1 MTKFYPYVVLK
12 TNVSPKLLKY
22 NIYIYNTVLN
32 QAETAILFKDTAF
45 KKIGNELYQ
54 TKSVEIDSSKIGLER
69 LRDCVIILNL
79 YRLGTFGQESLV
91 MSRYIIPDK
100 IESYPYQN
108 HEKNKNIPVI
118 KYIESTAVTKVV
130 KGDVSKNNFELALNR
145 KRIFQCVDPGC
156 KPGEAKDPFSKA
168 QIEAG
173 LQSRLNEPLPNQDQ
187 TSLCGPAAY
196 FFCLINLSP
205 SKYKLAV
212 KQLWETGQTKIGELD
227 IKSSQDGCRRVKNFH
242 KQLDGYPRIPPI
254 DWITLASL
262 RESENFKLK
271 LNDPEQEVAGI
282 TPPMDLERW
291 FRKSGFHVVASYP
304 IKMGGYDRDFI
315 SDINSKYAGPDYY
328 IVTLISASLLDSG
341 SSSGTNIFPDH
352 WIVWTDKLRDLKGHP
367 INESSN
373 TYDTKVT
380 LKMFTW
386 GENRTRLKEGL
397 SLYSFDRKVFF
408 ALVIKKEKF

>member
-12 TNVSPKLLKY
+12 TNVSTKLLKY
-22 NIYIYNTVLN
+22 NIYIYNTVRN
-32 QAETAILFKDTAF
+32 QAETTILFKDAAF

-79 YRLGTFGQESLV
+79 YRLSASGQESLV
-91 MSRYIIPDK
+91 ISRYIIPDK

-108 HEKNKNIPVI
+108 HEKNKNIPVT
-118 KYIESTAVTKVV
+118 KYVESTAVTKVV

-145 KRIFQCVDPGC
+145 NRIFQCIDPGC
-156 KPGEAKDPFSKA
+156 KPGEEKDPFSKA

-173 LQSRLNEPLPNQDQ
+173 LQSRLNEPLPDQDR

-212 KQLWETGQTKIGELD
+212 KQLWETGQTKIGELE
-227 IKSSQDGCRRVKNFH
+227 IKPSISGCRRVRNFY
-242 KQLDGYPRIPPI
+242 KKTNGEPNIPPI
-254 DWITLASL
+254 DWITFASL
-262 RESENFKLK
+262 RESENLALK

-282 TPPMDLERW
+282 TPWPELSSW
-291 FRKSGFHVVASYP
+291 FKKTGFKGLKTYP
-304 IKMGGYDRDFI
+304 FYLNGYNPSLI
-315 SDINSKYAGPDYY
+315 SEINRYAGEGYY
-328 IVTLISASLLDSG
+328 VITLISASLLSSG
-341 SSSGTNIFPDH
+341 SSSGTQSFPDH
-352 WIVWTDKLRDLKGHP
+352 WIVWTDKLRDTKGQP
-367 INESSN
+367 ITSSSDPYK
-373 TYDTKVT
+373 TEVR

-386 GENRTRLKEGL
+386 GENTQRLGTGI
-397 SLYSFDRKVFF
+397 SLYNFEKKVFF
-408 ALVIKKEKF
+408 ALIVKKEKF